1 MTPEQLSAAIV
12 DVLTTLSA
20 EGAITLPD
28 GVPTTVTVERP
39 RQKGHGD
46 YATNVAMQLAKKAG
60 TNPRDFA
67 TLVQQGLEQVDGV
80 AGVEIAGPGFLNITV
95 SAGAQGV
102 VAAQIVAA
110 GASYGATDEF
120 AGEKVNLEFVSAN
133 PTGPIHIGGVRWAAV
148 GDALGR
154 IMEMAG
160 ADVTREYY
168 FNDHGAQIDRFSR
181 SLLASA
187 KGEPAPED
195 GYGGE
200 YIHEIAAAVVAKTPQ
215 VKDLSDEEAQEV
227 FRAEGV
233 EMMFEEIKKSLHEFG
248 VDFDVYF
255 HENNLHKSGAVDRAV
270 ARLTELGNTYEKD
283 GAIWL
288 RTEKFG
294 DDKDR
299 VIIKSDGTGAY
310 LSGDLAYYLDK
321 RERGFDRCFIMLGA
335 DHHGYVGRMMAMC
348 AAFGDEPH
356 KNLEIL
362 IGQMVNLLSDGQPV
376 RMSKRAGTVVTIDD
390 LVDAIGVDAA
400 RYALSRYSSD
410 SNIDLDLDLWAS
422 QSNDNPVYYV
432 QYGHARTCRMMANAA
447 DLGMSLP
454 APEDFDPS
462 LLSHEKEGELLRALA
477 EFPRVVSAAAQ
488 LREPHR
494 VARYLEDM
502 TAVFNRWY
510 DTKECRMLPQ
520 GDEPVTPLNEARLML
535 TVAARTVLA
544 NGLHLLGVS
553 APERM

>member
-1 MTPEQLSAAIV
+1 VTPEQLSTAIV
-12 DVLTTLSA
+12 DVLTTLST
-20 EGAITLPD
+20 EGAIALPD
-28 GVPTTVTVERP
+28 GVPTNVTVERP

-46 YATNVAMQLAKKAG
+46 YATNVALQLGKKAG
-60 TNPRDFA
+60 LNPRDLA
-67 TLVQQGLEQVDGV
+67 TLVQQGLEATDGI

-95 SAGAQGV
+95 SAGAQGL
-102 VAAQIVAA
+102 VAAQIVAG
-110 GASYGATDEF
+110 GAAYGGSDAF
-120 AGEKVNLEFVSAN
+120 AGERINLEFVSAN

-154 IMEMAG
+154 IFEATG
-160 ADVTREYY
+160 AQVTREYY

-187 KGEPAPED
+187 KGEPAPDD

-200 YIHEIAAAVVAKTPQ
+200 YIHEIAAAVVAKEPQ
-215 VKDLSDEEAQEV
+215 VKDLTDDEAQEV

-233 EMMFEEIKKSLHEFG
+233 EMMFQEIKQSLHDFG

-255 HENNLHKSGAVDRAV
+255 HENNLHRSGAVDRAI
-270 ARLTELGNTYEKD
+270 ARLTEMGNTYEQD
-283 GAIWL
+283 GALWL
-288 RTEKFG
+288 RTEQFG

-299 VIIKSDGTGAY
+299 VIIKSDGEGAY
-310 LSGDLAYYLDK
+310 ISGDLAYYLDK
-321 RERGFDRCFIMLGA
+321 RERGFDRCLIMLGA
-335 DHHGYVGRMMAMC
+335 DHHGYVGRMNAMC
-348 AAFGDEPH
+348 AAFGDEPG

-362 IGQMVNLLSDGQPV
+362 IGQMVNLLRDGAPL

-390 LVDAIGVDAA
+390 LVEAIGVDAA
-400 RYALSRYSSD
+400 RYALTRYSSD

-447 DLGMSLP
+447 DLGLSLP
-454 APEDFDPS
+454 ESFDPS
-462 LLSHEKEGELLRALA
+462 LLAHEKERDLLRALA
-477 EFPRVVSAAAQ
+477 EFPRVVASAAE

-494 VARYLEDM
+494 VARYLEDT

-510 DTKECRMLPQ
+510 DTRECRMLPQ
-520 GDEPVTPLNEARLML
+520 GDEPVAPINESRLVL
-535 TVAARTVLA
+535 VAAARTVLA
-544 NGLHLLGVS
+544 NGLGLLGVS